1 MTVVKTF
8 KINNLKM
15 KVAGQKLIIYDLFN
29 DISNKEVLLIAKYLY
44 DEGFFKKKKI
54 DIKVQNDTKN

>member
-1 MTVVKTF
+1 
-8 KINNLKM
+8 M